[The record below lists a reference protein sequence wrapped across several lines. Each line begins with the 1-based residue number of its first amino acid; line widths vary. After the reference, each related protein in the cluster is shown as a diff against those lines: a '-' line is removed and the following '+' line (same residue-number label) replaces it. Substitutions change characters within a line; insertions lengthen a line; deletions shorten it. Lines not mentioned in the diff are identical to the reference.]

1 MVATIHENPDYL
13 FEEFKAGAAGYV
25 LKDATQ
31 EEVIIAV
38 LQGIGGESPLNPTLV
53 NQAAKQLGG
62 EQNIRSA
69 QEEAHPPKDL
79 KRAQSPYN
87 VLLRGLRGE
96 KSRSWDCWLRG
107 TLTVRS
113 RKSWCLAVEPSRST
127 YSA

>member
-1 MVATIHENPDYL
+1 M

-79 KRAQSPYN
+79 KSAQSPYN

-96 KSRSWDCWLRG
+96 KSRSWDCWPKG
-107 TLTVRS
+107 TLLGYCFIDVPDLNGSVEYT
-113 RKSWCLAVEPSRST
+113 SWLLGL
-127 YSA
+127 